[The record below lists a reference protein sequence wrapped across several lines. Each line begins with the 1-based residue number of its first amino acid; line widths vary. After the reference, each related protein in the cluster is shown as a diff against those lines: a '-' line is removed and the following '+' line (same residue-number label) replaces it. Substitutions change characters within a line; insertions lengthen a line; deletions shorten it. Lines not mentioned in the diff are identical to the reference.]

1 MVSHSASLIK
11 EAESKLLVVPGVR
24 GDGVRRKGNCY
35 WSTSES
41 TELPKPMININY
53 KQIPNME

>member
-1 MVSHSASLIK
+1 
-11 EAESKLLVVPGVR
+11 LLVVSGVR

-35 WSTSES
+35 WSSSES
-41 TELPKPMININY
+41 TDSPKPMININY

>member
-11 EAESKLLVVPGVR
+11 EAESKFLVSGVR
-24 GDGVRRKGNCY
+24 GDGVRMNGNCY

-53 KQIPNME
+53 KQIPNMQ